1 MGLGYHDGV
10 KVTITPDA
18 SVSYQIADTLATYTP
33 EPRCTDER
41 FIDLVTSVLSTD
53 IIEWTAEPDESN
65 STTREEIWA
74 EFELALP
81 GTEFPRVHLG
91 NGQTDSVQ
99 SIVREALT
107 IALRNRQYFAAIQPE
122 GPAFGV
128 GFSEEAAMRDAEK
141 CLSCEGE
148 TTDGIEV
155 VEITR
160 ESYDEIKSGNPSAI
174 EEVA

>member
-1 MGLGYHDGV
+1 MN
-10 KVTITPDA
+10 TITPNQTA
-18 SVSYQIADTLATYTP
+18 SARQISADIATHL
-33 EPRCTDER
+33 CSDER
-41 FIDLVTSVLSTD
+41 FVSLVTSGLSTD
-53 IIEWTAEPDESN
+53 IIDWSAEPDESD
-65 STTREEIWA
+65 SPTREAIWSQ
-74 EFELALP
+74 FELALP

-91 NGQTDSVQ
+91 NGQNDSVQ

-107 IALRNRQYFAAIQPE
+107 IALRNRQYFAAVQPE

-141 CLSCEGE
+141 CLSDEGE
-148 TTDGIEV
+148 TTEGLQV

-160 ESYDEIKSGNPSAI
+160 ESYDAIKSGNPSAI

>member
-1 MGLGYHDGV
+1 MN
-10 KVTITPDA
+10 TITPNQTA
-18 SVSYQIADTLATYTP
+18 SASQAIADIATQSTP
-33 EPRCTDER
+33 GQPCTDER
-41 FIDLVTSVLSTD
+41 FIDLVTSGLSTD
-53 IIEWTAEPDESN
+53 IIDWSAEADESD
-65 STTREEIWA
+65 SPTREEIWA

-99 SIVREALT
+99 SIVREALA

-141 CLSCEGE
+141 CLSHEGE
-148 TTDGIEV
+148 TTDGIKV
-155 VEITR
+155 IEITR
-160 ESYDEIKSGNPSAI
+160 ESYNEIKSGNPSAI